1 MQRVTLEDLPRTS
14 PLNGLRRRE
23 LSYPEVLAQ
32 SVAALAPSAVMVA
45 VPPLVLSQA
54 GTTALPALLA
64 ASALALLVGWSLTQ
78 FARRMGT
85 VGGLYTYAVKG
96 LGRGGGLV
104 AGWCLLLAYATVT
117 AAALVGAAAYGAG
130 LLRLPPTP
138 TVVGVLVLGVGG
150 LATLL
155 TIRGI
160 QLSARVALALEVAS
174 IVMVTVVLVLLLLAR
189 TGDPTTPGAMP
200 NPVFTWGGFALAV
213 VLGVAGF
220 MGFESATTLGVEAA
234 RPLRSI
240 PRALLWTP
248 AVAAVLLLAAAGAQ
262 TRIIGDAPAGI
273 LSSPVPILAIAQR
286 DGFGWAATLLGLGIV
301 SSFLA
306 AATGA
311 LNALG
316 RVLFTLGREGVA
328 PRALGRTHPRWGTPH
343 IALVMALPPVV
354 GVPVV
359 LLATGQPPLGVFVG
373 ALTIAALGYLVAYV
387 LSCLAMPVFL
397 HRIGELTWVPAVAG
411 GAGAVLCS
419 TVLAGA
425 VAGSW
430 QVDGGRTTA
439 LFAALVLPGLPW
451 VWWSRSHADT
461 VGVHDETTRSA
472 VLPGSIPTGRG

>member
-23 LSYPEVLAQ
+23 LSFPEVLAQ

-45 VPPLVLSQA
+45 VPPLVLAQA
-54 GTTALPALLA
+54 GTSALPALVA
-64 ASALALLVGWSLTQ
+64 ASALAVLVGWSLTQ

-85 VGGLYTYAVKG
+85 VGGLYTYTVKG
-96 LGRGGGLV
+96 LGHGGGLV
-104 AGWCLLLAYATVT
+104 AGWCLLLAYSTVT
-117 AAALVGAAAYGAG
+117 AAALVGAAAYGAS

-138 TVVGVLVLGVGG
+138 TVVGALALGVGG

-155 TIRGI
+155 TIRGV

-174 IVMVTVVLVLLLLAR
+174 IVMVTVVLLLLLAR
-189 TGDPTTPGAMP
+189 TGEPTTPGAMP
-200 NPVFTWGGFALAV
+200 TPVFTWGGFALAV
-213 VLGVAGF
+213 VFGVAGF

-234 RPLRSI
+234 RPLRAI
-240 PRALLWTP
+240 PRALLWIP

-262 TRIIGDAPAGI
+262 TRIIGDAPGGI

-286 DGFGWAATLLGLGIV
+286 DGLGWAATLLGLGIV

-328 PRALGRTHPRWGTPH
+328 PRALGRTHSRWGTPH
-343 IALVMALPPVV
+343 IALMMALPPVV
-354 GVPVV
+354 GVPVI
-359 LLATGQPPLGVFVG
+359 LLATGQPPLGVFAG

-411 GAGAVLCS
+411 GAGALLCS
-419 TVLAGA
+419 AVLAGA

-439 LFAALVLPGLPW
+439 LFAALILPSLPW
-451 VWWSRSHADT
+451 VWWSRSHAGDL
-461 VGVHDETTRSA
+461 GVYDETTRSA
-472 VLPGSIPTGRG
+472 VLPGSIPLGRG